1 MKIDSFLAP
10 ENVLVDVRT
19 HDKAAL
25 LHELSQ
31 RAAANIHIS
40 SEAIFNE
47 LSKREQLGSTGIG
60 GGVAIPHARLFGISK
75 PFALVARLKPSINFD
90 AIDDRPVDVVFV
102 LLLPL
107 GSNKDHLN
115 ALAAMSR
122 KLRDRAV
129 VEKLRASLDAN
140 AFYEA
145 LTTTK

>member
-1 MKIDSFLAP
+1 MKISSFLAP
-10 ENVLVDVRT
+10 GNVLVDIRT
-19 HDKAAL
+19 PDKAAL

-31 RAAANIHIS
+31 KAAIDTHIP
-40 SEAIFNE
+40 SESIFNE
-47 LSKREQLGSTGIG
+47 LSKREELGSTGIG
-60 GGVAIPHARLFGISK
+60 GGVAIPHARLPEIAK

-90 AIDDRPVDVVFV
+90 AIDDRPVDLVF
-102 LLLPL
+102 LLLIPL
-107 GSNKDHLN
+107 ASNKDHLN
-115 ALAAMSR
+115 ALATISR